1 MSYPKIAKLVEVLL
15 TQTAKGSLGSLQ
27 WAPTENSDMF
37 QASFPRYSIRLYPQ
51 SINSFDVDYVL
62 QILNELGEI
71 VEEVTDRDLKDVL
84 ESPYEKLRDLH
95 ESARRSAMGVES
107 ALDEILDFLDPFHG
121 F

>member
-15 TQTAKGSLGSLQ
+15 KQTATGSLQ

-51 SINSFDVDYVL
+51 SKNSFDVDYVL

-71 VEEVTDRDLKDVL
+71 VEEVADPDLKEVL
-84 ESPYEKLRDLH
+84 ESPYIKLRDLH

-107 ALDEILDFLDPFHG
+107 ALDEILDFLDPFHDI
-121 F
+121 